1 MPPQRRLDSHV
12 ANVREVKR
20 RRGRGRGTGR
30 AHRVQRHLRRAR
42 HLPVVVVV
50 LVALA
55 LLLIPVS
62 RGGGAVVPHEHGGVR
77 GEAAALE
84 EVAADDEREELLV
97 PLRGCPPD
105 VLGEGRREEA
115 DERVG
120 LVVVARRGER
130 PHGEAAVRE
139 GVRVA
144 EGGELVALRQRARRE
159 EDASPSPRWPRD
171 DAAVALAIGRRP
183 RGREAC
189 PVARPRAVGGAGEE
203 EARVGRGGWGDG
215 REEEEEGRGRGGH
228 GRRGGAEA
236 EVGVEIRSDFFFFP
250 FFF

>member
-1 MPPQRRLDSHV
+1 M
-12 ANVREVKR
+12 
-20 RRGRGRGTGR
+20 
-30 AHRVQRHLRRAR
+30 
-42 HLPVVVVV
+42 
-50 LVALA
+50 
-55 LLLIPVS
+55 
-62 RGGGAVVPHEHGGVR
+62 R

-159 EDASPSPRWPRD
+159 KTPPPPPAGPVTMPPSPSPSDDDREAARRARW
-171 DAAVALAIGRRP
+171 
-183 RGREAC
+183 RGRE
-189 PVARPRAVGGAGEE
+189 R
-203 EARVGRGGWGDG
+203 
-215 REEEEEGRGRGGH
+215 
-228 GRRGGAEA
+228 
-236 EVGVEIRSDFFFFP
+236 
-250 FFF
+250 

>member
-1 MPPQRRLDSHV
+1 M
-12 ANVREVKR
+12 
-20 RRGRGRGTGR
+20 
-30 AHRVQRHLRRAR
+30 
-42 HLPVVVVV
+42 
-50 LVALA
+50 
-55 LLLIPVS
+55 
-62 RGGGAVVPHEHGGVR
+62 R

-203 EARVGRGGWGDG
+203 EAGWVGAAG
-215 REEEEEGRGRGGH
+215 ETA
-228 GRRGGAEA
+228 GRRRRKAADAAAMAGAA
-236 EVGVEIRSDFFFFP
+236 ERKRRWV
-250 FFF
+250 